1 MVSLT
6 KLIQRDGKE
15 SLQGSESAQYYQCQN
30 NLNIYD
36 SPQLKD
42 LATQA
47 ATDRQLRILPLPL
60 DSQGQLQCPAI
71 PVCVYED
78 DYPGWLALDD
88 IDHLQ
93 PLEAP
98 KPVPTWTV
106 GNIRDRL
113 PKIIAYMKTAM
124 AQPNE
129 YLWGGVI
136 GPHYDCSGLMQAA
149 FRSEGIW
156 LPRDAYQQEGFLQ
169 PVSLE
174 QLEVGDFIFFGPK
187 ERANHVALYLG
198 DGHYIHSSGRS
209 MGRNG
214 IGIDQVPLDGAVL
227 EDPISHAYAQI
238 IHGAGRAIASYQ
250 PTGTPIKPIDAKVIP
265 MT

>member
-6 KLIQRDGKE
+6 ELIQRYRAE
-15 SLQGSESAQYYQCQN
+15 SPQGRELASYYQCQGD
-30 NLNIYD
+30 LNIYD
-36 SPQLKD
+36 SPQIKN

-47 ATDRQLRILPLPL
+47 ATGRQLRILPLPL
-60 DSQGQLQCPAI
+60 DGDGQLLYSGI
-71 PVCVYED
+71 PVCLYED

-88 IDHLQ
+88 LKIIRTVATLQ
-93 PLEAP
+93 P
-98 KPVPTWTV
+98 VPIWTAEE
-106 GNIRDRL
+106 IRDRI
-113 PKIIAYMKTAM
+113 PPIIAYMKAAM

-136 GPHYDCSGLMQAA
+136 GPNFDCSGLMQAA

-156 LPRDAYQQEGFLQ
+156 LPRDAYQQEAFLH
-169 PVSLE
+169 PVPLD
-174 QLEVGDFIFFGPK
+174 QLEIGDFIFFGPK

-198 DGHYIHSSGRS
+198 DGRYIHSSGKT

-214 IGIDQVPLDGAVL
+214 IGIDQIPLKDIAL

-238 IHGAGRAIASYQ
+238 IHGAGRAIASYP
-250 PTGTPIKPIDAKVIP
+250 PTGNPIKPLDANVIP
-265 MT
+265 MS